1 MTSYQLCL
9 LCLQKNTV
17 NAGTIRQWFDRTN
30 ARRPTRCEI
39 DGTLKKYNKRTVWSG
54 IIPEEF
60 LPSTF
65 REFLERER
73 AIRQGEREMNQ
84 MSALSPFSVTALQKI
99 HHPDY
104 RWQCTT
110 CQRDWKGTQPPNAA
124 KLEAKNELPSL
135 TCGFCRKPS
144 NPERCRLLV
153 ESRLE
158 PGYWLRQ

>member
-54 IIPEEF
+54 LIPEEF
-60 LPSTF
+60 LPPTF

-73 AIRQGEREMNQ
+73 AIRQGERELRVQ
-84 MSALSPFSVTALQKI
+84 ALSSFNVTAVQKLDY
-99 HHPDY
+99 PTY
-104 RWQCTT
+104 RW
-110 CQRDWKGTQPPNAA
+110 
-124 KLEAKNELPSL
+124 
-135 TCGFCRKPS
+135 
-144 NPERCRLLV
+144 
-153 ESRLE
+153 
-158 PGYWLRQ
+158 